1 MDDTKQF
8 NWSQNSDPNSV
19 VYLRPAQSS
28 DAEEF
33 IDLVN
38 DSHDFLQLWVNPPS
52 DLDTFHAAIEQS
64 KDDGS
69 ILLLVCMTSDQRI
82 TGSINISQIVFGGRG
97 GGAGAGAQVAPSQRA
112 AMNPSFNFVNGTNT
126 TIRELYVS
134 LVTDGGWGQ
143 DRLGTQVMRPG
154 QRVPVSLPAGVTC
167 AVDMR
172 VVYMDGRAFERRRQQ
187 TCNLNSFVWR

>member
-33 IDLVN
+33 IELVN

-82 TGSINISQIVFGGRG
+82 TGSINISQIVFGKFCSACIGYWIAKEYAGRG
-97 GGAGAGAQVAPSQRA
+97 LMTSVLQNLIHLALDPFGLHRLEANIQPANTPSKKLVASIGFQKEGLSPKYLKI
-112 AMNPSFNFVNGTNT
+112 N
-126 TIRELYVS
+126 
-134 LVTDGGWGQ
+134 
-143 DRLGTQVMRPG
+143 DRWEDHERWAI
-154 QRVPVSLPAGVTC
+154 SAENLPLSPRSSS
-167 AVDMR
+167 D
-172 VVYMDGRAFERRRQQ
+172 
-187 TCNLNSFVWR
+187 S

>member
-19 VYLRPAQSS
+19 AYLRPVQSY

-52 DLDTFHAAIEQS
+52 DLNTFHAAIEQS

-82 TGSINISQIVFGGRG
+82 TGSINISQIVFGKFCSAYIGYWIAKEYAGRG
-97 GGAGAGAQVAPSQRA
+97 LMTSALQNLIHLALGPFGLHRLEANIQPANTPSKKLVASIGFQKEGLSPKYLKIKDRWEDHERWAIRA
-112 AMNPSFNFVNGTNT
+112 EN
-126 TIRELYVS
+126 
-134 LVTDGGWGQ
+134 
-143 DRLGTQVMRPG
+143 
-154 QRVPVSLPAGVTC
+154 LPLSPRSSS
-167 AVDMR
+167 D
-172 VVYMDGRAFERRRQQ
+172 
-187 TCNLNSFVWR
+187 S